1 MCHMCFF
8 KQLVQLGVFS
18 VLCVR
23 ANVCVCVCLS
33 VCVCVCVCVS
43 IVFCI
48 FDDLQTTP
56 LSEIP
61 KNIYICY
68 KLKPDMDVF

>member
-1 MCHMCFF
+1 MCHMRFV

-23 ANVCVCVCLS
+23 AYDVCVYVC

-48 FDDLQTTP
+48 FDALQTTP

-61 KNIYICY
+61 
-68 KLKPDMDVF
+68 

>member
-1 MCHMCFF
+1 MCHMRFV

-23 ANVCVCVCLS
+23 AYD

-56 LSEIP
+56 QSEIP

-68 KLKPDMDVF
+68 KLKPDMGVF